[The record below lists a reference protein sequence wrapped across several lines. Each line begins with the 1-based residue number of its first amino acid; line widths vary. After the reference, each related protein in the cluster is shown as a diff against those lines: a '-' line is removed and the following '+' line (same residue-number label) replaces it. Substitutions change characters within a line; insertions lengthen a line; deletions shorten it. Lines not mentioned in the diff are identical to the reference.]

1 MRQTNKGT
9 IVENGAFYF
18 FRTNGFFKK
27 KNRIFGRT
35 GVYLMDEKN
44 SIDIDT
50 KSDFE
55 QAKKILN
62 RGK

>member
-1 MRQTNKGT
+1 MSKHGNKKNQDRSN
-9 IVENGAFYF
+9 IEDQEQV
-18 FRTNGFFKK
+18 R

>member
-1 MRQTNKGT
+1 MEHSTSLEPT
-9 IVENGAFYF
+9 DFL
-18 FRTNGFFKK
+18 K